1 MSNLILIFLCLL
13 PFGSFF
19 FKSVDIWH
27 AQGHFAQ
34 MGILILFGY
43 SFFEK
48 SKYVQP
54 LNKPLGAFILWAGLT
69 TGYWWIKIL
78 SLTKAY
84 PTKIFMPFFNILCLV
99 LLYKLIIEY
108 LDKNSIEKILK
119 WFKYTAIVLLFYNVL
134 QFFGIDEFFNALG
147 TTTNNKQ
154 VLGIIGNPSHWGPFL
169 AMVQPVFFNKNRQD
183 IISLVLLWGLIL
195 LTGSAVGIVGGLLV
209 ILFWLT
215 FKKRKLL
222 SIGLGASLVFITSI
236 FLFNKHYFGNSGR
249 LNAWKETFVLMKDK
263 FVTGLGL
270 GTFGLKNN
278 IQGGHWQHLHNEYY
292 QLVFELGIIGLVLVL
307 WCIYDY
313 FKTFASIKTDLT
325 IKISSM
331 FFGFCLIAGVDFV
344 GHLWVISTFAM
355 FLFASIYAIKNSE
368 EKCTLA

>member
-19 FKSVDIWH
+19 FKNVDLWH
-27 AQGHFAQ
+27 SQGHFVQ

-48 SKYVQP
+48 SKYAQP
-54 LNKPLGAFILWAGLT
+54 LNKPLGAFILWSGLV

-99 LLYKLIIEY
+99 LFYKLIVEY

-119 WFKYTAIVLLFYNVL
+119 WFKYTVIALLFYCVL
-134 QFFGIDEFFNALG
+134 QFFGLDEFFSALG
-147 TTTNNKQ
+147 TTVNNRL
-154 VLGIIGNPSHWGPFL
+154 VIGIIGNPSHWGGFL
-169 AMVQPVFFNKNRQD
+169 AIVQPLFFSRNRQD
-183 IISLVLLWGLIL
+183 ILSLVLLWGLIL
-195 LTGSAVGIVGGLLV
+195 LTGSAIGLVGGLLV
-209 ILFWLT
+209 ILFWVV
-215 FKKRKLL
+215 FKKRKMLP
-222 SIGLGASLVFITSI
+222 ITIGASLTFITTV
-236 FLFNKHYFGNSGR
+236 FLFNKHYFSNSQR
-249 LNAWKETFVLMKDK
+249 LGAWKQTFDLMKDK
-263 FVTGLGL
+263 LITGLGL

-278 IQGGHWQHLHNEYY
+278 IQGGHWQHIHNEYY
-292 QLVFELGIIGLVLVL
+292 QIVFELGLIGLVLIL

-313 FKTFASIKTDLT
+313 FKTFNSIKTNLT
-325 IKISSM
+325 IKISCM
-331 FFGFCLIAGVDFV
+331 FFGFCLVSLVDFSA
-344 GHLWVISTFAM
+344 HLWVISTLAM

-368 EKCTLA
+368 ENCTLA